1 MGNWDCNSTYDCRD
15 LVGERSNSR
24 FSTTYHLIRQ
34 KRLKS
39 SNRNIFPFFLGVKMT
54 KQVLKPP
61 PSHQVTIWLVLLG
74 ILSTEY
80 DQPYT
85 LEVQTPSSKKT
96 SFTILYR
103 KGLSPFKR
111 SFIIS
116 RKIVATTSRV
126 YNDFRT
132 WRLGPIAARH
142 AQHGLAKENPSR
154 SHG

>member
-1 MGNWDCNSTYDCRD
+1 MQGGPLLVTSRTYNPYKMVLWVPGGCNSKNIT
-15 LVGERSNSR
+15 VGTLWEVQEAIPDSHP
-24 FSTTYHLIRQ
+24 TYHLIWK

-39 SNRNIFPFFLGVKMT
+39 SNRIIFPFFLGVKMT

-85 LEVQTPSSKKT
+85 REVQTPSSKKT

-111 SFIIS
+111 SFTIDH
-116 RKIVATTSRV
+116 KMAG
-126 YNDFRT
+126 NDFQGIRY
-132 WRLGPIAARH
+132 I
-142 AQHGLAKENPSR
+142 Q
-154 SHG
+154 